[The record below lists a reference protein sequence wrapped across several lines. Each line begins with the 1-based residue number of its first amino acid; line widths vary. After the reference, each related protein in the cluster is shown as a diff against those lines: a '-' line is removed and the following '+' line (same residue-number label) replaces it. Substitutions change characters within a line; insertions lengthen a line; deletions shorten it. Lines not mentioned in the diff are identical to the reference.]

1 MDQATDNPGAGE
13 TVAESELDR
22 IRQAAGLNS
31 RQHWCELSPD
41 AMICLD
47 GRWRVLFFNR
57 AADELFQASGMLAV
71 GQPPWQ
77 CAPLL
82 GILEELSL
90 DSLSAEPRVQ
100 RCMVRQVELGKAG
113 TRALEAAV
121 AVAGA
126 HDERVFTICIRDVS
140 QKAPAQPTLYQS
152 QRRQLVGSLA
162 GGIAHDFNN
171 ILTAVICQIDLAL
184 LDKELSQQAR
194 ESLMQAMESAR
205 RGAELNAKLLQFSRN
220 TEARPTAVQLTRLV
234 DETVFLL
241 RRGIDRRIGIQFAA
255 PGSDLWPAW
264 VDEGQFMQVLMSL
277 SLNAR
282 DAMPKGGE
290 LAISLSVVELD
301 STAAQWR
308 STEAQAGEFV
318 CLSVSDT
325 GCGIAPEDLL
335 RIYEPF
341 FTTKA
346 IGQGTGL
353 GLSTVYGIVKQHGG
367 WIEVSSKLNIGTKF
381 NIFLP
386 SVVAGVAAAT
396 GGIESKV
403 VGGTETIL
411 LVEDEPPVRTLA
423 HVILQRNGYHVLE
436 ATSGADALSV
446 WGQHAAKI
454 DLLLTDIIMPQGVSG
469 RELAQKLRAERP
481 GLKVVFVSGYSPDS
495 MEIEAELNEQTLFMQ
510 KPYLPEHLLRS
521 VRQVLDGQ
529 AKQPDS
535 KQD

>member
-1 MDQATDNPGAGE
+1 
-13 TVAESELDR
+13 
-22 IRQAAGLNS
+22 
-31 RQHWCELSPD
+31 
-41 AMICLD
+41 MIGQILM
-47 GRWRVLFFNR
+47 N
-57 AADELFQASGMLAV
+57 LAV
-71 GQPPWQ
+71 
-77 CAPLL
+77 
-82 GILEELSL
+82 
-90 DSLSAEPRVQ
+90 
-100 RCMVRQVELGKAG
+100 
-113 TRALEAAV
+113 
-121 AVAGA
+121 
-126 HDERVFTICIRDVS
+126 
-140 QKAPAQPTLYQS
+140 
-152 QRRQLVGSLA
+152 
-162 GGIAHDFNN
+162 
-171 ILTAVICQIDLAL
+171 
-184 LDKELSQQAR
+184 
-194 ESLMQAMESAR
+194 
-205 RGAELNAKLLQFSRN
+205 
-220 TEARPTAVQLTRLV
+220 
-234 DETVFLL
+234 
-241 RRGIDRRIGIQFAA
+241 
-255 PGSDLWPAW
+255 
-264 VDEGQFMQVLMSL
+264 
-277 SLNAR
+277 NAR

-346 IGQGTGL
+346 VGQGTGL

-386 SVVAGVAAAT
+386 RVVAGVAAET

-423 HVILQRNGYHVLE
+423 RVILQRNGYHVLE

-469 RELAQKLRAERP
+469 RELAQKLRADRP
-481 GLKVVFVSGYSPDS
+481 GLKVVFVSGYSPDT
-495 MEIEAELNEQTLFMQ
+495 MEIGAELNEQTLFMQ
-510 KPYLPEHLLRS
+510 KPYLPEQLLRS

-535 KQD
+535 